1 MPRAL
6 ALRARAGLE
15 ALALGLT
22 LLITAPA
29 PAAEQPAQT
38 NPKTLTNPAPGAIS
52 RTCAAATASRPIP
65 LPPGPLLQPAQTPA
79 GPEGPAGDYR
89 QRLGTT
95 ALSWPRLDRWC
106 LWLEPVRS
114 VGPAALWEQR
124 WWQAVRQAIQHWQA
138 LLPIELVDDPAAAQ
152 IRILR
157 RRPPRE
163 PDADGRL
170 RASHGRASLQLLEV
184 SRAGQAR
191 LEPSVDVLISPGQR
205 PLATEATALHELGH
219 AFGLWG
225 HSDRADDAMAAVPGA
240 APVLEL
246 SARDRAS
253 VQWLYSEPTRFG
265 HPLATTQ
272 PHGSGAA
279 KVP

>member
-6 ALRARAGLE
+6 SLWARAGQE
-15 ALALGLT
+15 VLALGLT

-29 PAAEQPAQT
+29 EAAEHPAETTSKSQTHPLPAAI
-38 NPKTLTNPAPGAIS
+38 G
-52 RTCAAATASRPIP
+52 RTCAAASTSRPVP
-65 LPPGPLLQPAQTPA
+65 LPPGPLLQSPQSTTGAA
-79 GPEGPAGDYR
+79 GLRGDYR

-95 ALSWPRLDRWC
+95 ALGWPRLDRWC
-106 LWLEPVRS
+106 LWLEPVS
-114 VGPAALWEQR
+114 AVGPAALWEQR
-124 WWQAVRQAIQHWQA
+124 WWQATRQAIQHWQTI
-138 LLPIELVDDPAAAQ
+138 LPIELVDDPAAAQ
-152 IRILR
+152 IHILR

-163 PDADGRL
+163 PGADGRL

-184 SRAGQAR
+184 TRDGQAR

-225 HSDRADDAMAAVPGA
+225 HSDRAEDAMAAVPGA

-265 HPLATTQ
+265 HPLATSQ
-272 PHGSGAA
+272 PQAAGAA
-279 KVP
+279 TVP